1 VPNGKGLE
9 MFFYGS
15 GKAKFTAIC
24 EAIQVRTGISAKDIR
39 GRSKE
44 RAKVQARH
52 LAWWLMRKLTGASL
66 PAIGRLCGK
75 RHHTSILHGVREI
88 ERLRREYPGWWQVMI
103 DSLLAEL
110 QTNREEH

>member
-1 VPNGKGLE
+1 

-15 GKAKFTAIC
+15 GNEKLTQIC
-24 EAIQVRTGISAKDIR
+24 EAIAVRTGIPVKDIR

-66 PAIGRLCGK
+66 PAIGRLSGK

-88 ERLRREYPGWWQVMI
+88 ERLRHAYPGWWQVMI

-110 QTNREEH
+110 QEDQEKSRESK